1 MSPRDDQISLE
12 LVRLGCDIVPDAH
25 FVTAGFICNK
35 FVGEP
40 RAMEPEEIVKWD
52 WFNYNELPQNM
63 YLASLKVIDAWKD
76 KDIWD
81 K

>member
-1 MSPRDDQISLE
+1 
-12 LVRLGCDIVPDAH
+12 
-25 FVTAGFICNK
+25 
-35 FVGEP
+35 
-40 RAMEPEEIVKWD
+40 MEPEEIVKWD